1 MQKRVRTVEILSV
14 EQIPFEQVE
23 NSLGV
28 PREVFLRHPRYED
41 IVISLTTLVCG
52 RSQMTPIIESGEY
65 TSERFK
71 FSAARY
77 SLMKTDNQRIVMRV
91 HPIGDQITRFE
102 NEFGLN
108 NQEIDQLYQGKLISK
123 EIDLYHDGEL
133 IDCLIQLQPNTN
145 LIAAVPKFSIDI
157 PSVLGQVEQSPENKQ
172 KLKNCEEIT
181 VVQKEGQV
189 YNVRLCLYSYNM
201 ISVSEN
207 FDRLMQHANQ
217 SASTLDHKKQIPSV
231 FSGNGPENE
240 MEKDVTYE
248 NEQTHTGVKR

>member
-1 MQKRVRTVEILSV
+1 
-14 EQIPFEQVE
+14 
-23 NSLGV
+23 
-28 PREVFLRHPRYED
+28 
-41 IVISLTTLVCG
+41 
-52 RSQMTPIIESGEY
+52 
-65 TSERFK
+65 
-71 FSAARY
+71 
-77 SLMKTDNQRIVMRV
+77 
-91 HPIGDQITRFE
+91 
-102 NEFGLN
+102 
-108 NQEIDQLYQGKLISK
+108 LISK